1 MRKREVIELRY
12 RIDCVGRLCT
22 SISRQQGTVVKR
34 DCENAPESKS
44 MAYLTLLYSAYPGGL
59 GGSAE
64 KKKTAVGSID
74 QCNGEYKRRL
84 LRSRI
89 RP

>member
-12 RIDCVGRLCT
+12 RIDCVGRLVT
-22 SISRQQGTVVKR
+22 SAGRQQGTVVKR
-34 DCENAPESKS
+34 DCEDTPESKS
-44 MAYLTLLYSAYPGGL
+44 MAYLTWLYSAYPGGL
-59 GGSAE
+59 GSSE
-64 KKKTAVGSID
+64 KKTAVGSIG

-89 RP
+89 RS

>member
-12 RIDCVGRLCT
+12 RIDCVGRLFT
-22 SISRQQGTVVKR
+22 SVGRQQGTVVKR
-34 DCENAPESKS
+34 DCEDTPEPKS

-64 KKKTAVGSID
+64 KNCGR
-74 QCNGEYKRRL
+74 EY
-84 LRSRI
+84 
-89 RP
+89 RPMQW